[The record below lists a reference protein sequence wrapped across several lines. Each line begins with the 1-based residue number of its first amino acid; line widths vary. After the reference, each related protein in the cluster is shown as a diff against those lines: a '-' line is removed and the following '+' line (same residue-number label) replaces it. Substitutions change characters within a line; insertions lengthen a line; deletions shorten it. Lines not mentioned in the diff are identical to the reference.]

1 MLTLFPPTF
10 ALRKKPEGRNGAN
23 SPFFAYYWR
32 DHPFAAAIAAQ
43 EVREARY
50 KMPFAFAAM
59 LAFGA
64 AYYFAALHFGWYVEF
79 TLLAAAL
86 GTAITKLP
94 PIGRA
99 IELRGQ
105 TTESVVRA
113 DLYGTP
119 LDQAISDAARQLGRY
134 GQFDGWSFEK
144 ITSALVRRIP
154 DERRWAN
161 SNREL
166 IAKAGKLQG
175 DD

>member
-1 MLTLFPPTF
+1 MLTMLPPTF
-10 ALRKKPEGRNGAN
+10 ARKNRPGGANGAN

-32 DHPFAAAIAAQ
+32 DHPYAAAIAAQ

-50 KMPFAFAAM
+50 KMPFALVAM

-64 AYYFAALHFGWYVEF
+64 AYYFAALHFGWYIEF
-79 TLLAAAL
+79 APLAAAL

-105 TTESVVRA
+105 SVECVVRA

-119 LDQAISDAARQLGRY
+119 LDEAVDDATRQLARY
-134 GQFDGWSFEK
+134 DQFDGWDELK
-144 ITSALVRRIP
+144 IETGIVRAIP
-154 DERRWAN
+154 EARRWAN
-161 SNREL
+161 SNHKLIARAREL
-166 IAKAGKLQG
+166 QRG
-175 DD
+175 